1 MGVVQQ
7 VADAPVRT
15 LGEGAIFYKMPSSP
29 TSEASLE
36 DPVKVRIGRDQLNPP
51 VEGVAGEFYPRER
64 GEERGTGE
72 ELDIVATLET
82 HRKRRVKNNRRARRG
97 EVLYSKSKGWLISMK
112 TRS

>member
-7 VADAPVRT
+7 VADVPVRT

-51 VEGVAGEFYPRER
+51 VESVTGEFYPRVR
-64 GEERGTGE
+64 GEERGTRE
-72 ELDIVATLET
+72 ELDVVATLET
-82 HRKRRVKNNRRARRG
+82 HRKRRMRNNRRTRGG
-97 EVLYSKSKGWLISMK
+97 EVLYSKARDG
-112 TRS
+112 